1 MHLIPAFPTNSEDT
15 LNDILKGFVVMSFI
29 LSGAGCLWRRRRRRQ
44 SNHSERHERRDDNSL
59 RRAIAI
65 AIEQR
70 NREVH
75 AGNRNVVQSPY
86 RVPRA
91 APVDGKLDDVVIDM
105 AEISFDDIE
114 LMKES
119 KESAFHLKNKWLEQQ
134 LRLKHKLDA
143 KSVKLEV
150 DRNDLF
156 YDSFRSFAKFSG
168 EQLQGPLQIK
178 FKRED
183 GRDDGGLT
191 RHWFMLI
198 SREVVNPA
206 YALFTPVGKNR
217 TFQVNSASK
226 HQSHHLDY
234 FRFIGRVWGKAIFD
248 GFLVES
254 NFASTIYKYLLERD
268 IGFDDMS
275 RVDPV
280 YHSSLQWFLDND
292 IEAADLDLYFVIEE
306 EEFGSIV
313 QVPLKENGESI
324 RVTNDNKHEYLEL
337 LCDRRLVKSV
347 QPQLDSLKAGFYDI
361 MPQDVLLK
369 FTEDEL
375 ELLLCG
381 MPTIDIADWKENC
394 EYKAGYTADHE
405 VMLWFWELV
414 ESWDEE
420 MRAKLLQFV
429 TGTSRVPTGG
439 FSGLYGA
446 TGPKRFQIIRV
457 YDTTRLPQANTCFN
471 ELLLPPYDSKERLA
485 SCLAISLYDG
495 GDVFGLR

>member
-1 MHLIPAFPTNSEDT
+1 MYMIPEFPPNSEDT
-15 LNDILKGFVVMSFI
+15 LSDLLKGFVVMSFI

-44 SNHSERHERRDDNSL
+44 SNHSDRHERREDSSL

-70 NREVH
+70 NRETH

-105 AEISFDDIE
+105 AEISIDDIE

-119 KESAFHLKNKWLEQQ
+119 KESVFHLKNKWLEQQ
-134 LRLKHKLDA
+134 LRLKHKYSKTFVFRAHAQYCFARADA

-156 YDSFRSFAKFSG
+156 YDSFRLFAKLSG
-168 EQLQGPLQIK
+168 EQLQGPLQVK

-198 SREVVNPA
+198 SRE
-206 YALFTPVGKNR
+206 
-217 TFQVNSASK
+217 VNSASK

-248 GFLVES
+248 
-254 NFASTIYKYLLERD
+254 
-268 IGFDDMS
+268 
-275 RVDPV
+275 
-280 YHSSLQWFLDND
+280 DND
-292 IEAADLDLYFVIEE
+292 IEATDLDLYFVIEE

-313 QVPLKENGESI
+313 QVPLKE
-324 RVTNDNKHEYLEL
+324 L
-337 LCDRRLVKSV
+337 LCERRLVKSV
-347 QPQLDSLKAGFYDI
+347 QPQLDSLKAGVLCIALAGFYDI
-361 MPQDVLLK
+361 MPHDVLLK

-394 EYKAGYTADHE
+394 EYKVLRGTCVLERLIQGLSQAGYTADHE

-414 ESWDEE
+414 ESWDEV
-420 MRAKLLQFV
+420 LLQGPAGCQLEALAVRAAVAPDDSALMDNFK
-429 TGTSRVPTGG
+429 
-439 FSGLYGA
+439 GLYGA
-446 TGPKRFQIIRV
+446 TGPKKFQIIRV
-457 YDTTRLPQANTCFN
+457 YDTTRLPQSTRVSSMYNILENIHTFAALKSHSHCHRPREVSMT
-471 ELLLPPYDSKERLA
+471 
-485 SCLAISLYDG
+485 
-495 GDVFGLR
+495 